1 MRNILI
7 IGLLLLG
14 LSSCDDFLEYKD
26 KDKIIP
32 KELSHFDEF
41 VYGEII
47 NKTEGSLMN
56 YLSYMTDETMS
67 YVSSSMWLS
76 KEDLRDEMFSYFT
89 WAKEPQVRKDE
100 VEVNDKAWSFFY
112 HRILMCNITFEQVK
126 ELDEDIEGVKNR
138 LLGESLFMRAL
149 SYFYL
154 VNLYGEPYESAAQ
167 AKTALGVPINENVGV
182 EANVYNRAT
191 LDVNYTLMEED
202 LKAAITY
209 FEKGQKKGGIYRPN
223 KDAALLLLSRVYLY
237 QKKYDDVITVVDDLL
252 KTTETEII
260 PYSTLEK
267 FISSDDVV
275 YKVYN
280 TNNPGMIFSWGKLD
294 VDATGFGYDLM
305 RHSKAFFCASSELIG
320 LYDEGNDLRFSR
332 YYDKYDFNN
341 YDEGIFYVATKNYCK
356 ASTANEAYDQAL
368 RLEEAYLNRAE
379 ALARRFQAKGDGN
392 DRVQAL
398 DDLNTLRETRF
409 ATGTYVEE
417 EVTDAQD
424 LLDFCLN
431 ERRLELCCEEGFRWF
446 DIKRLG
452 LSVTHKYIDSEGV
465 EREYVLESNSPLYA
479 LPIPYDAIERNYK
492 LKQNPR

>member
-320 LYDEGNDLRFSR
+320 LYDEGM
-332 YYDKYDFNN
+332 
-341 YDEGIFYVATKNYCK
+341 IFV
-356 ASTANEAYDQAL
+356 
-368 RLEEAYLNRAE
+368 
-379 ALARRFQAKGDGN
+379 F
-392 DRVQAL
+392 L
-398 DDLNTLRETRF
+398 DIMTNMILIITMKVYFTLRQKIIVKR
-409 ATGTYVEE
+409 
-417 EVTDAQD
+417 QR
-424 LLDFCLN
+424 LM
-431 ERRLELCCEEGFRWF
+431 RRT
-446 DIKRLG
+446 IKR
-452 LSVTHKYIDSEGV
+452 
-465 EREYVLESNSPLYA
+465 
-479 LPIPYDAIERNYK
+479 
-492 LKQNPR
+492 

>member
-209 FEKGQKKGGIYRPN
+209 FEKGQKKGRRG
-223 KDAALLLLSRVYLY
+223 KH
-237 QKKYDDVITVVDDLL
+237 K
-252 KTTETEII
+252 
-260 PYSTLEK
+260 
-267 FISSDDVV
+267 
-275 YKVYN
+275 N
-280 TNNPGMIFSWGKLD
+280 TSG
-294 VDATGFGYDLM
+294 
-305 RHSKAFFCASSELIG
+305 R
-320 LYDEGNDLRFSR
+320 
-332 YYDKYDFNN
+332 
-341 YDEGIFYVATKNYCK
+341 
-356 ASTANEAYDQAL
+356 
-368 RLEEAYLNRAE
+368 
-379 ALARRFQAKGDGN
+379 
-392 DRVQAL
+392 
-398 DDLNTLRETRF
+398 
-409 ATGTYVEE
+409 
-417 EVTDAQD
+417 
-424 LLDFCLN
+424 
-431 ERRLELCCEEGFRWF
+431 
-446 DIKRLG
+446 
-452 LSVTHKYIDSEGV
+452 
-465 EREYVLESNSPLYA
+465 
-479 LPIPYDAIERNYK
+479 
-492 LKQNPR
+492 

>member
-379 ALARRFQAKGDGN
+379 AYIEKGEHELSMDDVNAIRAERIKGEYELVANSVDEAREF
-392 DRVQAL
+392 
-398 DDLNTLRETRF
+398 
-409 ATGTYVEE
+409 Y
-417 EVTDAQD
+417 
-424 LLDFCLN
+424 
-431 ERRLELCCEEGFRWF
+431 RLEKRLEFSFEGLRWF
-446 DIKRLG
+446 DIRRWG
-452 LSVTHKYIDSEGV
+452 LEIEHLYQDYSTPTVINH
-465 EREYVLESNSPLYA
+465 YVLKAGSPNYVLS
-479 LPIPYDAIERNYK
+479 LPLEIQRSDDKIERFERVET
-492 LKQNPR
+492 KQ

>member
-1 MRNILI
+1 M
-7 IGLLLLG
+7 
-14 LSSCDDFLEYKD
+14 KA
-26 KDKIIP
+26 
-32 KELSHFDEF
+32 
-41 VYGEII
+41 
-47 NKTEGSLMN
+47 
-56 YLSYMTDETMS
+56 
-67 YVSSSMWLS
+67 
-76 KEDLRDEMFSYFT
+76 LR
-89 WAKEPQVRKDE
+89 R
-100 VEVNDKAWSFFY
+100 
-112 HRILMCNITFEQVK
+112 R
-126 ELDEDIEGVKNR
+126 R
-138 LLGESLFMRAL
+138 L
-149 SYFYL
+149 
-154 VNLYGEPYESAAQ
+154 
-167 AKTALGVPINENVGV
+167 VPINENVGV

-191 LDVNYTLMEED
+191 LDENYTLMEED

-341 YDEGIFYVATKNYCK
+341 YDEGIFYVAIKNYCK

-379 ALARRFQAKGDGN
+379 AYIEKGEYELGMDDVNAIRAERIKGEYELVANSVDEAREF
-392 DRVQAL
+392 
-398 DDLNTLRETRF
+398 
-409 ATGTYVEE
+409 Y
-417 EVTDAQD
+417 
-424 LLDFCLN
+424 
-431 ERRLELCCEEGFRWF
+431 RLEKRLEFSFEGLRWF
-446 DIKRLG
+446 NIRRWG
-452 LSVTHKYIDSEGV
+452 LEIEHLYQDYSTPTVINH
-465 EREYVLESNSPLYA
+465 YVLKAGSPNYVLS
-479 LPIPYDAIERNYK
+479 LPLEIQRSDDKIERFERVET
-492 LKQNPR
+492 KQ